1 MTKAQLNVKGMSC
14 QHCVRAVES
23 TLQKVGVIAQ
33 VDLENEK
40 VSVEFD
46 ENKITLQTIKGLIED
61 QGYDVA

>member
-1 MTKAQLNVKGMSC
+1 MTKVQLNVKGMSC

-23 TLQKVGVIAQ
+23 TLQKAGVAAQ
-33 VDLENEK
+33 VDLANEK